1 MAGFERNDTTAN
13 RLRVALDNSGK
24 KQADL
29 SRETG
34 IDRGALSHYLKGRYE
49 PKLDA
54 ISKLAKSLN
63 VSEMW
68 LWGYDVP
75 MERYSEQKEKPTA
88 NDGLSKN
95 RRALMEFCETV
106 PEEKVEKVL
115 RLMQAIL
122 EADS

>member
-13 RLRVALDNSGK
+13 RLRIALDNSRM

-75 MERYSEQKEKPTA
+75 MERHSEQKEKPIA
-88 NDGLSKN
+88 NDGLSENK
-95 RRALMEFCETV
+95 RALMEFV
-106 PEEKVEKVL
+106 QGIPEERVEKVL
-115 RLMQAIL
+115 RVLQALL
-122 EADS
+122 END